1 VKALIPYSLE
11 SFPQKRRKKMR
22 KKVCVRVGLFLS
34 ILLISCAII
43 TVNIYF
49 PEKEVQEAYKA
60 LEKELMTPEETKPEG
75 TPEKKTETPPQS
87 SIRWEWVPL
96 AMAQPSEL
104 SGKIADVVKK
114 MPDVVA
120 AYKEMGARLPQI
132 DRLRNSG
139 AVGEGKNGLLEV
151 REEKGVTPADRSL
164 ISAENENRRTIMNG
178 MARAIVRINRVPEN
192 EQNIKQVMP
201 QAVEQFAS
209 VRRSSAQKGW
219 WIQESDGNWSR
230 K

>member
-1 VKALIPYSLE
+1 
-11 SFPQKRRKKMR
+11 
-22 KKVCVRVGLFLS
+22 
-34 ILLISCAII
+34 
-43 TVNIYF
+43 
-49 PEKEVQEAYKA
+49 
-60 LEKELMTPEETKPEG
+60 
-75 TPEKKTETPPQS
+75 
-87 SIRWEWVPL
+87 
-96 AMAQPSEL
+96 MAQESEL
-104 SGKIADVVKK
+104 SGKISDAVKK

-132 DRLRNSG
+132 DRLRDSG

>member
-1 VKALIPYSLE
+1 MK
-11 SFPQKRRKKMR
+11 
-22 KKVCVRVGLFLS
+22 KKVCVRAGLFLS

-60 LEKELMTPEETKPEG
+60 LEKELMTPEGNKPEG

-87 SIRWEWVPL
+87 SIRWEWVPS
-96 AMAQPSEL
+96 AMAQASEL
-104 SGKIADVVKK
+104 SGEISNVVKK

-120 AYKEMGARLPQI
+120 AYREMGSRLSKI
-132 DRLRNSG
+132 DRLRDSG
-139 AVGEGKNGLLEV
+139 VVGEGKNGLLAV
-151 REEKGVTPADRSL
+151 RDEKGVTPADRSL
-164 ISAENENRRTIMNG
+164 ISAENENRGTIMNG

-209 VRRSSAQKGW
+209 VRRSSAKKGW
-219 WIQESDGNWSR
+219 WVQESDGNWSQ

>member
-1 VKALIPYSLE
+1 MK
-11 SFPQKRRKKMR
+11 
-22 KKVCVRVGLFLS
+22 KKVCVRAGLFLS

-60 LEKELMTPEETKPEG
+60 LEKELMTPEGNKPEG

-87 SIRWEWVPL
+87 SIRWEWVAS

-120 AYKEMGARLPQI
+120 AYREMGSRLSKI
-132 DRLRNSG
+132 DRLRDSG
-139 AVGEGKNGLLEV
+139 VVGEGKNGLLAV
-151 REEKGVTPADRSL
+151 RDEKGVTPADRSL
-164 ISAENENRRTIMNG
+164 ISAENENRGTIMNG

-209 VRRSSAQKGW
+209 VRRSSAKKGW
-219 WIQESDGNWSR
+219 WVQESDGNWSQ

>member
-1 VKALIPYSLE
+1 MI
-11 SFPQKRRKKMR
+11 
-22 KKVCVRVGLFLS
+22 KKVCVRAGLFLS

-60 LEKELMTPEETKPEG
+60 LEKELMTPEGNKPEG

-87 SIRWEWVPL
+87 SIRWEWVAS

-120 AYKEMGARLPQI
+120 AYREMGSRLSKI
-132 DRLRNSG
+132 DRLRDSG
-139 AVGEGKNGLLEV
+139 VVGEGKNGLLAV
-151 REEKGVTPADRSL
+151 RDEKGVTPADRSL
-164 ISAENENRRTIMNG
+164 ISAENENRGTIMNG

-209 VRRSSAQKGW
+209 VRRSSAKKGW
-219 WIQESDGNWSR
+219 WVQESDGNWSQ